1 MDNEDGVDSMTNLIA
16 SSLEGNSLSVQDAVN
31 SILSQKALD
40 ALSAM
45 KVDVAQSIYGTYG
58 SEAQES
64 EMELAA
70 DPEDP
75 DDDVE
80 VETDVEDEDESDWEV
95 PADDDFGLDDSELED
110 LFNELEDLTDV
121 DVTDSEADIEQGET
135 PDE

>member
-1 MDNEDGVDSMTNLIA
+1 MDNEDGADSMTNLIA

-40 ALSAM
+40 ALSAL

-64 EMELAA
+64 EMEMAGPE
-70 DPEDP
+70 DPED
-75 DDDVE
+75 DLE
-80 VETDVEDEDESDWEV
+80 VETEVEDEEESDWEV
-95 PADDDFGLDDSELED
+95 PADDDFGLNDSELED

>member
-1 MDNEDGVDSMTNLIA
+1 MDNEDGADNMTNLIA
-16 SSLEGNSLSVQDAVN
+16 SSLEGNALSVQDAVN

-64 EMELAA
+64 EMEMAG
-70 DPEDP
+70 PEDP
-75 DDDVE
+75 EDDVE
-80 VETDVEDEDESDWEV
+80 VETEVEDEDESEWEI
-95 PADDDFGLDDSELED
+95 PADDDFGLNDGELED
-110 LFNELEDLTDV
+110 LFSELEDLTDV
-121 DVTDSEADIEQGET
+121 DETDLEQDIEQGET